1 MTFVALVLGPLLKG
15 TEHRG
20 PEMAPRW
27 TPDGSKRAQDGPKWV
42 QDDLKGP
49 KMAPNGRLGA
59 QYGSPHASREVP
71 DRSQI
76 GLGKLSNIE
85 AERGLVNFYLKCRFG
100 GGGGGNHIK
109 KLDGN

>member
-85 AERGLVNFYLKCRFG
+85 AERGLVNFYLKCRFRG
-100 GGGGGNHIK
+100 ESHQK
-109 KLDGN
+109 T